1 MSVPRLMISA
11 AHKSSGKSVVSSGLA
26 AALSRRGQ
34 TVSVFKK
41 GPDYIDPMWL
51 SRAAGRAAYNLDF
64 NTMTRA
70 EILRL
75 FARKSAGS
83 DLGLIEANKGL
94 FDGLDPGGQDCN
106 AALAHL
112 LGAPVVLV
120 IDARGM
126 TRGIAPLLRGYVHFD
141 PDLQIAGVILN
152 RTGGTRHERKLRQA
166 IEDYTDLDVLGAI
179 RETPELDI
187 SERHLGLTT
196 PAECPGVEAFLES
209 AARIVASSVDLDRI
223 CAFAGEAGAL
233 SVPDTEFKTPS
244 RTGAGLCI
252 GIARDAAFGFYY
264 PDDLEAFEAQGATLV
279 PIDMLR
285 DSELPDV
292 DGLFL
297 GGGFPETQ
305 MSGLS
310 ANVSMRNSVR
320 SALER
325 GLPAYAEC
333 GGLMYLCRSI
343 SWQGES
349 RPMVGFF
356 DADAVMHARPQ
367 GRGYVR
373 FSATRNALW
382 SAGEGE
388 TKAHEFHYASL
399 ENMGPA
405 PFARHV
411 LRGRGIDGAHDG
423 LVKSNTTAGF
433 IHLRNTS
440 ATPWVSRF
448 LGFVETCRQTKNP
461 APWARGSA

>member
-1 MSVPRLMISA
+1 MTVPRLMISA
-11 AHKSSGKSVVSSGLA
+11 AHKSSGKSVVSAGLA
-26 AALSRRGQ
+26 AAFGRRGE

-64 NTMTRA
+64 NTMSRP

-75 FARKSAGS
+75 FAAKSAGS
-83 DLGLIEANKGL
+83 DLALIEANKGL
-94 FDGLDPGGQDCN
+94 YDGFDPEGKDCN

-126 TRGIAPLLRGYVHFD
+126 TRGIAPLLQGYVGFD
-141 PDLQIAGVILN
+141 HGLEIAGVILN

-166 IEDYTDLDVLGAI
+166 VESYTDLDVLGAI

-187 SERHLGLTT
+187 SERHLGLTV
-196 PAECPGVEAFLES
+196 PAELSGVEEFLEG
-209 AARIVASSVDLDRI
+209 AARIIASSVDLDRVS
-223 CAFAGEAGAL
+223 GAAKRIGKL
-233 SVPDTEFKTPS
+233 KLADAQAADLRGV
-244 RTGAGLCI
+244 GAGLKI

-264 PDDLEAFEAQGATLV
+264 PDDLEAFEALGAQLV

-285 DSELPDV
+285 DPGLPEI
-292 DGLFL
+292 DGLFI

-305 MSGLS
+305 MGALS
-310 ANVSMRNSVR
+310 ANVAMRRSVR
-320 SALER
+320 EALEC

-343 SWQGES
+343 SWRDET
-349 RPMVGFF
+349 RPMVGFIE
-356 DADAVMHARPQ
+356 ADAVMHARPQ

-373 FSATRNALW
+373 FAATNTALW
-382 SAGEGE
+382 SAGAAE

-399 ENMGPA
+399 ENMTSGR
-405 PFARHV
+405 FARRI
-411 LRGRGIDGAHDG
+411 LRGRGIDGTHDG
-423 LVKSNTTAGF
+423 VVKSNTTAGF
-433 IHLRNTS
+433 IHLRNTA
-440 ATPWVSRF
+440 ATPWVARF
-448 LGFVETCRQTKNP
+448 LGFVAACRETKIP
-461 APWARGSA
+461 APSARGSA